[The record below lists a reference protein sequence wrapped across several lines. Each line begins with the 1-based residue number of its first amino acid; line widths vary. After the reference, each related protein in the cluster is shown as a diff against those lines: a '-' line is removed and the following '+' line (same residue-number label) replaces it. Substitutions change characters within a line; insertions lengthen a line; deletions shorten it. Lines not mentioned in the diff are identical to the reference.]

1 MPQVWQAILSKRIDM
16 EAPEL
21 RNVSTA
27 AKDLLQGLLE
37 RDPERRLTPRQALD
51 HPWIRVRLCLQTDC
65 IRAALDMSTHQHTLE
80 RAPAGQQSTSACECT
95 KAAFCAHDNAPLQRV
110 ALV

>member
-1 MPQVWQAILSKRIDM
+1 VWQAILSKRIDM
-16 EAPEL
+16 AAPEL

-51 HPWIRVRLCLQTDC
+51 HPWIRV
-65 IRAALDMSTHQHTLE
+65 S
-80 RAPAGQQSTSACECT
+80 
-95 KAAFCAHDNAPLQRV
+95 
-110 ALV
+110 